1 MCNLPLFLK
10 EYHPLLM
17 RLLVLFG
24 ILFFLPLFTLAQ
36 TSERLPLL
44 ESPDSLHKGR
54 FWVSVG
60 GGAAIYS
67 GFSIALWEAW
77 YKDFELGPFQFFDDS
92 REWRYMDKVGHM
104 FTAYNE
110 ANWVFEGAR
119 WTGMKRRSAMW
130 TGVGVGSAL
139 QATIEVMDGFF
150 AKVGFLALR
159 YRISTRLEWRMFASQ
174 ELAWQEQRIVMKVSS
189 TRPCYSSDTPD
200 LIGGWQSNEQ
210 SLKCVPTNSTG
221 PILPNLFSRT
231 ITARRSGSLPIF
243 IPSFLQKTIAAFP
256 PWLNIAIGYGAENM
270 YGGFSNNW
278 PAEDPVFF
286 LSPAEYPRY
295 SQFFISPDID
305 LRRIPVKKRWMR
317 TVLGVLNFI
326 KIPAPALEFTTQGKV
341 KAHAFYW

>member
-36 TSERLPLL
+36 TSGRLPLL

-119 WTGMKRRSAMW
+119 WTGMKRRNAMW
-130 TGVGVGSAL
+130 TGVAVGSAL
-139 QATIEVMDGFF
+139 QATVEVMDGFSQ
-150 AKVGFLALR
+150 KWGFSLYDIGFNTLGVA
-159 YRISTRLEWRMFASQ
+159 MFASQ

-189 TRPCYSSDTPD
+189 TRPSYSSE
-200 LIGGWQSNEQ
+200 LIFSNDGSQTSSPLDRANE
-210 SLKCVPTNSTG
+210 LYGTN
-221 PILPNLFSRT
+221 F
-231 ITARRSGSLPIF
+231 AE
-243 IPSFLQKTIAAFP
+243 SFLKDYNGQTIWLSANIHSFLPPKEDRHFP

-278 PAEDPVFF
+278 PAEDAVFF
-286 LSPAEYPRY
+286 LSPTDYPRY

-305 LRRIPVKKRWMR
+305 LRRIPVKKRWLR